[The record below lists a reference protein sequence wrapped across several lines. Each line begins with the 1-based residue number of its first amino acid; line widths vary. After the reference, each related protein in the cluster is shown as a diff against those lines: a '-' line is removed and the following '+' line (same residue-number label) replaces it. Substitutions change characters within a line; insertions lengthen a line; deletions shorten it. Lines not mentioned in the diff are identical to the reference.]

1 MIPPRDDRP
10 PHFPDG
16 TDLADVDDQLLDALV
31 DNVVSAAD
39 MAVLDALRASAKLDL
54 SDHQQTRIA
63 VRAAIRNGLRNGAL
77 AIAPQDT
84 WPEWWELD
92 A

>member
-1 MIPPRDDRP
+1 MIPPLYDRP

-31 DNVVSAAD
+31 ANVTLAAD
-39 MAVLDALRASAKLDL
+39 EAVLEHLRANAKLDL
-54 SDHQQTRIA
+54 TNAQETRIA

>member
-1 MIPPRDDRP
+1 MADQDRP

-16 TDLADVDDQLLDALV
+16 TDLADVDDALLDALV
-31 DNVVSAAD
+31 RNVGPAAD
-39 MAVLDALRASAKLDL
+39 KAVLDALRSNARPDL
-54 SDHQQTRIA
+54 TNAQETQIA

-77 AIAPQDT
+77 AIAPADT

>member
-1 MIPPRDDRP
+1 MADQDRP

-16 TDLADVDDQLLDALV
+16 TDLADVDDELLDALV
-31 DNVVSAAD
+31 RNVGPAAD
-39 MAVLDALRASAKLDL
+39 KAVLDALRSNATLDL
-54 SDHQQTRIA
+54 TNAQETQIA

-77 AIAPQDT
+77 AIAPADT

>member
-1 MIPPRDDRP
+1 MADQDRP

-16 TDLADVDDQLLDALV
+16 TDLADVDDALLDALV
-31 DNVVSAAD
+31 RNVGPAAD
-39 MAVLDALRASAKLDL
+39 KAVLDALRSNARPDL
-54 SDHQQTRIA
+54 TNAQETQIA

-77 AIAPQDT
+77 AIAPADT
-84 WPEWWELD
+84 WPQWWELD